1 MNTEKRK
8 PRFLA
13 GFLTAALALTLG
25 AGVPAVYTEAA
36 ETQTEVPGETEAQS
50 VTETELQTEKSEAAD
65 APETEAQ
72 TEIQIAMKSSIET
85 PATPGSAAKIDGMEN
100 TAVQDTTATD
110 SAAGGTLNGAQGLSL
125 STASEVE
132 TESIQTTQT
141 VSTGSMSMGQWIVTL
156 TISLT
161 LSGLI
166 LLGAAAGLVYFFRR
180 NWNRWGGEDD
190 EE

>member
-36 ETQTEVPGETEAQS
+36 ETQIS
-50 VTETELQTEKSEAAD
+50 
-65 APETEAQ
+65 
-72 TEIQIAMKSSIET
+72 MKSSIET

-100 TAVQDTTATD
+100 TTVQDTTATD
-110 SAAGGTLNGAQGLSL
+110 SAVGGTLNGAQGLSL

-132 TESIQTTQT
+132 TEGTQTTQT
-141 VSTGSMSMGQWIVTL
+141 VSTGSMSMGQWIVAL

>member
-36 ETQTEVPGETEAQS
+36 ETQVQTEAQS
-50 VTETELQTEKSEAAD
+50 MTDTELQTEKSEAAD
-65 APETEAQ
+65 TPETEAQ
-72 TEIQIAMKSSIET
+72 TEMQIAMKSSIET
-85 PATPGSAAKIDGMEN
+85 PATPGSTAKITGMSD
-100 TAVQDTTATD
+100 TAVQDTTAND
-110 SAAGGTLNGAQGLSL
+110 SSVGGTLNGAQGLSL

-132 TESIQTTQT
+132 TESTQMTQT
-141 VSTGSMSMGQWIVTL
+141 VSTGTMSMGQWIVAL

-166 LLGAAAGLVYFFRR
+166 LLGAAAGLVYYFRR